1 MFPWILSDYTSE
13 HIDLSDPNVY
23 RDLRKPIGALNA
35 ARLAEFRERYE
46 TFDDPIIPKFLYGSH
61 YSTAAGVVL
70 YFLLRSEPFTSLH
83 VDTQDGH
90 FDVPDRLFSSVPQA
104 WKMCYSSLSEVK
116 ELTPEFYYLPDF
128 LRNRNQL
135 PLGKTQEGVPVGDV
149 ELPPWAN
156 NSATRF
162 VDIMRAALESEHVS
176 QSIHRWIDLIFG
188 YKQRGAEAVKAHNV
202 FYYLTYEGAVH
213 FEKIK
218 DPALR

>member
-1 MFPWILSDYTSE
+1 MKRLGSRRHGNNALSNFDYLMALNTMGGRTYNDLSQYPVFPWILSDYTSE

-135 PLGKTQEGVPVGDV
+135 PLGKTQEGVY
-149 ELPPWAN
+149 LWATL
-156 NSATRF
+156 SCPLGLIIALLGSWTSCEQLW
-162 VDIMRAALESEHVS
+162 RASTSHS
-176 QSIHRWIDLIFG
+176 PFTDGLI
-188 YKQRGAEAVKAHNV
+188 
-202 FYYLTYEGAVH
+202 
-213 FEKIK
+213 
-218 DPALR
+218 